1 MTLARTVLGDI
12 PADALGI
19 CYAHEHLVIDGG
31 VPGIINPEIALT
43 DVESAVTEVR
53 TCSAAG
59 VRSMVDAMPADAG
72 RNVVK
77 LADISR
83 RTGVHIIVATGLH
96 HARYYGS
103 RHWSELLE
111 ASELADLFIADIE
124 VGVDEFDYNGPV
136 VRRTRHRAGIVKVA
150 GSDGGPSARDRP
162 TFEAAALTAARTGVP
177 VLTHCEGG
185 TGGME
190 QIKLLDELNV
200 PLGRV
205 VLSHTDK
212 VADRG
217 YHRDL
222 LGSGACV
229 VYDQGIRTPAQTAR
243 LATQMVEDGFAA
255 QVLLGTDGARRSL
268 WATLGGSPG
277 LAALRTDLGVRLTA
291 AVGDDVVRQFWIDN
305 PARVLGLG

>member
-43 DVESAVTEVR
+43 DVESAVTETR

-200 PLGRV
+200 PLRRV
-205 VLSHTDK
+205 VLSPYRQG
-212 VADRG
+212 ADRG

-222 LGSGACV
+222 LGLGCLRRLRP
-229 VYDQGIRTPAQTAR
+229 GIALRADCTPGHADGRTASP
-243 LATQMVEDGFAA
+243 A
-255 QVLLGTDGARRSL
+255 QVLLGTDGARRSCGNAWRL
-268 WATLGGSPG
+268 PDWRPCARTSAYALPLPSATS
-277 LAALRTDLGVRLTA
+277 RS
-291 AVGDDVVRQFWIDN
+291 AVLD
-305 PARVLGLG
+305 